1 MSQPTKQRPPQV
13 SLASG
18 IVMFSS
24 VVVLLTAWERVT
36 SLGSLETQ
44 EAIRDL
50 LAALKVRSGVLARV
64 LASMSAAA
72 AQQAVLLAPL
82 GNDDGGPR

>member
-18 IVMFSS
+18 IIMFSS

-44 EAIRDL
+44 DAIR
-50 LAALKVRSGVLARV
+50 AALAK
-64 LASMSAAA
+64 
-72 AQQAVLLAPL
+72 L
-82 GNDDGGPR
+82 G